1 MRLTS
6 IRSKLGN
13 RPDGYKLTLG
23 RVLAIYTGLMLAIAL
38 STLDQTI
45 VATASPQIV
54 AQLGDIAH
62 YRVGRGV

>member
-1 MRLTS
+1 
-6 IRSKLGN
+6 
-13 RPDGYKLTLG
+13 
-23 RVLAIYTGLMLAIAL
+23 MLAIAL